1 MKRNHMHFGTTL
13 GSVLL
18 AVLMLVAVRLQA
30 QCQIMV
36 LLVVQLLHKVE
47 HTQFQRVIRLEAQ

>member
-18 AVLMLVAVRLQA
+18 AVLMLLAVSPVASA
-30 QCQIMV
+30 
-36 LLVVQLLHKVE
+36 
-47 HTQFQRVIRLEAQ
+47 A